1 MSTQYDK
8 LGRLY
13 NEMQSVPGQIMLPEN
28 TRAALGDIS
37 GYDVLD
43 LACGAGLY
51 SNLLIDWG
59 AAHVF
64 GIDISSE
71 MIKVARSSLKPDRS
85 HCIEYHVGD
94 CTAPDLLQTLG
105 IGRERQFDL
114 VHGAWLLNYAATED
128 ELTRMWR
135 NIASNLKPGGRFV
148 GIIPNL
154 DVDFSDEKPFDDPKY
169 GVTTKPI
176 EKVPHGNRVRVTAH
190 TAGRVE
196 FENYILNGDHV
207 YERSAAAAGMCHVKW
222 KAVSPRPEDI
232 ERMEEGF
239 WDDFVARP
247 FSAVC
252 TAVREP

>member
-13 NEMQSVPGQIMLPEN
+13 NEMHSTPAQIMLPEN

-37 GYDVLD
+37 GYDVPD
-43 LACGAGLY
+43 LACGAGFY
-51 SNLLIDWG
+51 SNLLVEWG

-71 MIKVARSSLKPDRS
+71 MIKVAESNLKSDKTDSIKYR
-85 HCIEYHVGD
+85 IGD
-94 CTAPDLLQTLG
+94 CTMPDLLKTLG
-105 IGRERQFDL
+105 ISDERQFDL
-114 VHGAWLLNYAATED
+114 VHGAWLLNYAATEE
-128 ELTRMWR
+128 ELTSMWR

-154 DVDFSDEKPFDDPKY
+154 DADFSYEKPFDDPKY
-169 GVTTKPI
+169 GVTTRAI
-176 EKVPHGNRVRVTAH
+176 ETVTHGYKVRVTAH
-190 TAGRVE
+190 TAGLVE

-207 YERSAAAAGMCHVKW
+207 YERSAAAGGMCEVKW

-239 WDDFVARP
+239 WDDFLARP

-252 TAVREP
+252 TAVRKS

>member
-13 NEMQSVPGQIMLPEN
+13 NELHSVPGQIMLPEN

-37 GYDVLD
+37 GYDILD
-43 LACGAGLY
+43 LACGAGFY
-51 SNLLIDWG
+51 SDLLVDWG

-71 MIKVARSSLKPDRS
+71 MIKEAQSSLKSDRTN
-85 HCIEYHVGD
+85 CIEYRIGD
-94 CTAPDLLQTLG
+94 CTMHGLLETLG
-105 IGRERQFDL
+105 ICDERQFDL
-114 VHGAWLLNYAATED
+114 VHGAWLLNYAATEE
-128 ELTRMWR
+128 ELTSMWR

-154 DVDFSDEKPFDDPKY
+154 EADFSYEKPFDDPKY
-169 GVTTKPI
+169 GVTTRAI
-176 EKVPHGNRVRVTAH
+176 EKVTHGYKVRVTAH
-190 TAGRVE
+190 TAAGVE

-207 YERSAAAAGMCHVKW
+207 YERSAATAGMCQVKW
-222 KAVSPRPEDI
+222 KAVSPLPQDI
-232 ERMEEGF
+232 ERMEKGF

-252 TAVREP
+252 TAVRES